1 MRDHE
6 ISFDTSKTPAAPVFA
21 PVFNAAVHFVDRH
34 LDEGRAG
41 KIAIRS
47 AEGDVTYGELAENVN
62 RCGNVLT
69 NLGLARGDRV
79 VMVVKDCAEFFY
91 VFWGAIKSGVIPVA
105 INTLWRT
112 KDYQYIFEDSECA
125 AMIYSPEYAGEI
137 EPALAAAAHVP
148 AHAIVVGDEGD
159 GRGDGLAARMAAE
172 SATLEVAATSA
183 DDPWFIMYS
192 SGSTGS
198 PKGVVHSHSAPA
210 AVSHYYGAGT
220 LGITED
226 DVCFS
231 AAKLF
236 FAYGLGNV
244 LCFPLWAGAQSILFS
259 GRPTAEAMF
268 ETIETY
274 RPTVHFSVPTLYAAQ
289 LQVMERSAPDLSS
302 VRTFISAGEALPPR
316 LFETWREKTGRK
328 ILDSIGSTE
337 LLNAFIS
344 NRPDAVKPG
353 TTGLPVPGYEA
364 KIAGANGAE
373 VPRGES
379 GTLMVRGLSQF
390 QRYWNKPEK
399 TAETIVDGW
408 VNTGD
413 TYYVDEDGYFVCCG
427 RSDDMLKVG
436 GIWCSPV
443 EIEARLVEHPAVLE
457 AAVVGRPDDSDLIK
471 PEAFVV
477 LKDRGTPPNGLADE
491 LLQFCKSGL
500 APYKYPRWF
509 NFVEELPRTATG
521 KVQRFR
527 LREQQGAQS

>member
-6 ISFDTSKTPAAPVFA
+6 ISFDTSKAPAAPVFA

-41 KIAIRS
+41 KTAIRS
-47 AEGDVTYGELAENVN
+47 VEGDVTYGDLAENVN
-62 RCGNVLT
+62 RCGNLLRR
-69 NLGLARGDRV
+69 LGIGRGERV
-79 VMVVKDCAEFFY
+79 VMVIKDSAEFFH
-91 VFWGAIKSGVIPVA
+91 VFWGAIKAGVIPVP
-105 INTLWRT
+105 INTLWRA
-112 KDYQYIFEDSECA
+112 KDYQYVLEDSECA
-125 AMIYSPEYAGEI
+125 AVIYSPEYAGEV

-148 AHAIVVGDEGD
+148 AHAIIAGGGAGSGGDT
-159 GRGDGLAARMAAE
+159 LAERMAVEPA
-172 SATLEVAATSA
+172 SLEAAATA
-183 DDPWFIMYS
+183 AVDPCFFMYS

-198 PKGVVHSHSAPA
+198 PKGVVHSHRAPA
-210 AVSHYYGAGT
+210 AVSHYYGAAT
-220 LGITED
+220 LGITGN

-236 FAYGLGNV
+236 FAYGLGNA
-244 LCFPLWAGAQSILFS
+244 LFFPLWAGAQSVLFS
-259 GRPTAEAMF
+259 GRPTAEAVF
-268 ETIETY
+268 DTIKSF
-274 RPTVHFSVPTLYAAQ
+274 RPTVYFGVPTLYAAQ
-289 LQVMERSAPDLSS
+289 LQVMENSAPDLGS
-302 VRTFISAGEALPPR
+302 VRTYVSAGEALPPR
-316 LFETWREKTGRK
+316 LFKTWKAKTGRH

-344 NRPDAVKPG
+344 NRAEAVKPG
-353 TTGLPVPGYEA
+353 TSGLPVPGYEA
-364 KIAGANGAE
+364 RIAGDDGAE
-373 VPRGES
+373 VPRGET
-379 GTLMVRGLSQF
+379 GALMVRGPSQF
-390 QRYWNKPEK
+390 SHYWNKPEK
-399 TAETIVDGW
+399 TSETIIDGW

-457 AAVVGRPDDSDLIK
+457 AAIVGRPDGNDLIK

-477 LKDRGTPPNGLADE
+477 LKDGGGASNGFADE

-527 LREQQGAQS
+527 LRERRGAQS